1 MTAKDKELAEP
12 GKIEALLPW
21 RAAGTLSAEE
31 TQLVDEALAKDP
43 ALAKQYE
50 VIKDELAETVLL
62 NEELGAP
69 STRGGGKLF
78 AAIDAEP
85 ARDASPA
92 SGLMARLG
100 ALCGGWSP
108 RTLGWAAA
116 AAAAML
122 VLVLQAG
129 IITTAVVKH
138 GSGYQTASSENPTA
152 GTRALVGFK
161 SDATLDQIT
170 AFLVA
175 YHASI
180 VSGPQAGMFTVKF
193 GDTALAAADA
203 EKLIAK
209 VKADKIVTFAA
220 ATQ

>member
-1 MTAKDKELAEP
+1 MMTNDKELAEP

-31 TQLVDEALAKDP
+31 TRLVDEALAKDP

-50 VIKDELAETVLL
+50 VIKDELVETVLL
-62 NEELGAP
+62 NEDLGAP
-69 STRGGGKLF
+69 STRALEKLF
-78 AAIDAEP
+78 EGIDAEP
-85 ARDASPA
+85 ARSMSPA
-92 SGLMARLG
+92 AGLMARLG
-100 ALCGGWSP
+100 AVCGGWSP

-116 AAAAML
+116 AAMR
-122 VLVLQAG
+122 VRVRQAG
-129 IITTAVVKH
+129 FITTAVVRH
-138 GSGYQTASSENPTA
+138 GSSYQTASSEASTA
-152 GTRALVGFK
+152 GTRVLVGFK

-193 GDTALAAADA
+193 GDTTLAAKDA
-203 EKLIAK
+203 EQLIAK

>member
-21 RAAGTLSAEE
+21 RAAGTLSDEE
-31 TQLVDEALAKDP
+31 TRLVDEALAKDP
-43 ALAKQYE
+43 ALARQYE

-62 NEELGAP
+62 NEDLGAP
-69 STRGGGKLF
+69 STRALEKLF
-78 AAIDAEP
+78 ERIDAEP
-85 ARDASPA
+85 ARSTSPA
-92 SGLMARLG
+92 AGLMARLG
-100 ALCGGWSP
+100 TFCSGWSP
-108 RTLGWAAA
+108 RTLGWA

-129 IITTAVVKH
+129 IITTAVVQH
-138 GSGYQTASSENPTA
+138 GNGYQTASSENPTT
-152 GTRALVGFK
+152 GTRVLVGFK

-180 VSGPQAGMFTVKF
+180 VAGPQAGMFTVKF

>member
-1 MTAKDKELAEP
+1 MTTNDKELAEP

-31 TQLVDEALAKDP
+31 TRLVDAALAKDP
-43 ALAKQYE
+43 ALAKQYDL
-50 VIKDELAETVLL
+50 IKDELAETVLL
-62 NEELGAP
+62 NEDLGAP
-69 STRGGGKLF
+69 STRALEKLF

-85 ARDASPA
+85 ACGASPV

-100 ALCGGWSP
+100 AFFNGWSP
-108 RTLGWAAA
+108 RTLGWA

-129 IITTAVVKH
+129 IITTTVVKQ
-138 GSGYQTASSENPTA
+138 GGGYQTASSEASTA
-152 GTRALVGFK
+152 GTRLLVGFK
-161 SDATLDQIT
+161 SDATFDQIT

-180 VSGPQAGMFTVKF
+180 VAGPQAGMFTVKF
-193 GDTALAAADA
+193 GDTTLAAKDA
-203 EKLIAK
+203 EQLIAK
-209 VKADKIVTFAA
+209 VKADKTVAFAA

>member
-1 MTAKDKELAEP
+1 MTTKDKELAEP

-31 TQLVDEALAKDP
+31 TRLVDEALAKDP
-43 ALAKQYE
+43 ALARQYE

-62 NEELGAP
+62 NEDLGAP
-69 STRGGGKLF
+69 STRALEKLF
-78 AAIDAEP
+78 EKIDAEP
-85 ARDASPA
+85 ARSASPA
-92 SGLMARLG
+92 AGLMARLG

-116 AAAAML
+116 AAML

-138 GSGYQTASSENPTA
+138 GSNYQTASSEASTA

>member
-1 MTAKDKELAEP
+1 MTTKDKELAEP

-21 RAAGTLSAEE
+21 RAAGTLSDEE
-31 TQLVDEALAKDP
+31 TRLVDEALAKDP
-43 ALAKQYE
+43 ALARQYE

-62 NEELGAP
+62 NEDLGAP
-69 STRGGGKLF
+69 STRALEKLF
-78 AAIDAEP
+78 ERIDAEP
-85 ARDASPA
+85 ARGASPA
-92 SGLMARLG
+92 AGLMARLG

-116 AAAAML
+116 AAML

-138 GSGYQTASSENPTA
+138 GNGYQTASSEASTA
-152 GTRALVGFK
+152 GTRVLVGFK

-180 VSGPQAGMFTVKF
+180 VAGPQAGMFTVKF
-193 GDTALAAADA
+193 GDTTLAAADA

>member
-1 MTAKDKELAEP
+1 MTTTNKELAEP

-21 RAAGTLSAEE
+21 RAAGTLSAED
-31 TQLVDEALAKDP
+31 TRLVDDALAKDP

-69 STRGGGKLF
+69 STRALEKLF
-78 AAIDAEP
+78 ERIDAEP
-85 ARDASPA
+85 ARGVSPA
-92 SGLMARLG
+92 AGLMARLG
-100 ALCGGWSP
+100 TLCGGWSP
-108 RTLGWAAA
+108 RTLGWA

-138 GSGYQTASSENPTA
+138 GSSYQTASSEASTA
-152 GTRALVGFK
+152 GTRVLVGFK

-193 GDTALAAADA
+193 GDTTLAAADA
-203 EKLIAK
+203 DKLIAK

>member
-1 MTAKDKELAEP
+1 MTTNDKELAGP

-31 TQLVDEALAKDP
+31 TRLVDEALAKDP
-43 ALAKQYE
+43 SLAKQYD

-62 NEELGAP
+62 NEDLGAP
-69 STRGGGKLF
+69 STRALEKLF
-78 AAIDAEP
+78 VAIDAEP
-85 ARDASPA
+85 ARDSSPA

-100 ALCGGWSP
+100 SFFNGWSP

-116 AAAAML
+116 AAMF

-129 IITTAVVKH
+129 IITNAVVKQ
-138 GSGYQTASSENPTA
+138 GGGYQTASSEASTA
-152 GTRALVGFK
+152 GTRLLVGFK

-170 AFLVA
+170 AFLTA
-175 YHASI
+175 YRASI
-180 VSGPQAGMFTVKF
+180 VAGPQAGMFTVKF
-193 GDTALAAADA
+193 GDTTLAAKDA
-203 EKLIAK
+203 EQLIAK
-209 VKADKIVTFAA
+209 VKADKTVAFAA

>member
-1 MTAKDKELAEP
+1 MTATDKELAEP

-31 TQLVDEALAKDP
+31 TRLVDDALAKDP
-43 ALAKQYE
+43 ALVKQYE

-62 NEELGAP
+62 NEDLGAP
-69 STRGGGKLF
+69 STRALEKLF
-78 AAIDAEP
+78 ERIDAEP
-85 ARDASPA
+85 ARGVSPA

-116 AAAAML
+116 AAML

-138 GSGYQTASSENPTA
+138 GSSYQTASSEASTA
-152 GTRALVGFK
+152 GTRVLVGFK

-180 VSGPQAGMFTVKF
+180 VAGPQAGMFTLKF
-193 GDTALAAADA
+193 GDTTLAAADA

>member
-1 MTAKDKELAEP
+1 MTTKDKELAEP

-21 RAAGTLSAEE
+21 RAAGTLTAEE
-31 TQLVDEALAKDP
+31 TRLVDAALAKDS

-50 VIKDELAETVLL
+50 IIKDELAETVLL
-62 NEELGAP
+62 NEDLGAP
-69 STRGGGKLF
+69 STRALEKLF
-78 AAIDAEP
+78 AAIDTEP
-85 ARDASPA
+85 ARGAPTA

-100 ALCGGWSP
+100 AFCGGWSP
-108 RTLGWAAA
+108 RTLGWA

-129 IITTAVVKH
+129 IITTAVVQH
-138 GSGYQTASSENPTA
+138 GNSYQTASSETSTA
-152 GTRALVGFK
+152 GTRVLVGFK

-180 VSGPQAGMFTVKF
+180 VAGPQAGMFTVKF
-193 GDTALAAADA
+193 GDTALPAADA
-203 EKLIAK
+203 AKLIAR
-209 VKADKIVTFAA
+209 VKTDKIVTFAA